1 MPVQK
6 LREYLEEHNI
16 NFVTIHHSTAY
27 TAQEVAHA
35 AHISGK
41 EMAKTV
47 MIKVNGKMAM
57 AVLPAN
63 YSIDLSLLRNAIGAE
78 SIELAHENEFVN
90 IFPDC
95 ELGAMPPFGNLY
107 GLDVY
112 TAQSLT
118 EDDEIA
124 FNAGNHTELLKLN
137 YKDYETLVHP
147 KIIKFSRGS

>member
-1 MPVQK
+1 MPTQK
-6 LREYLEEHNI
+6 LKEYLEENHI
-16 NFVTIHHSTAY
+16 SFVTIHHSTAY

-47 MIKVNGKMAM
+47 MIKVDGQMAM

-63 YSIDLSLLRNAIGAE
+63 YSIDLSLLKNAIGAE
-78 SIELAHENEFVN
+78 KIELANENEFVN

-118 EDDEIA
+118 EDNEIA
-124 FNAGNHTELLKLN
+124 FNAGNHTELLRMG
-137 YKDYETLVHP
+137 YKEYENLVHP
-147 KIIKFSRGS
+147 KVIKFSRGN